1 MGHPHELPPSHGGPR
16 RVLIL
21 SADVGE
27 GHAAAARALA
37 QQIEA
42 SPEETEV
49 TVIDGLAAMGRV
61 LRQVVQDGY
70 RVQLRFLPWSYSL
83 VYWLLERVPPV
94 RWLTRWQ
101 LRLFGARPLARRIA
115 EYEPDVVV
123 STYPAVTVVLARLRR
138 TGAVSCPTVATI
150 TDLTGLFF
158 WAQPGIDMHLVMYGE
173 SMSSVERIAGAGSA
187 RLVRPLISAE
197 FLEPRCP
204 LESRR
209 ALGLPAEGRMV
220 VVSGG
225 GWGVGDVEGA
235 VRELCRVP
243 EVSSIVCLAGRNEPL
258 HARLS
263 ATFARES
270 RVHVYGFTD
279 AMPQLLAAA
288 DALVHS
294 TGGVTCLEAKAT
306 GTPVVSY
313 GLPVGHARLN
323 TRAMADLALLRLAN
337 DTGEL
342 REHVQASF
350 AEGGVAPGG
359 GHPLGDRSPERFDE
373 QLSLDERTGGVAVA
387 SSAEPPQTGPA
398 DVPPGEHPHA
408 ADVVLRAPRR
418 VSPIPLWRLR
428 LAAFCVQLVVL
439 LSVGMWTMSTDEVS
453 AVAAAILHVHTLAQ
467 VRTDRPDVGVIVRAP
482 ADEVVPVASALA
494 AQGIHVSFADDGVH
508 APATIAALRALG
520 DEMLPELP
528 TSSSLLRWVRTT
540 GALHA
545 QARALGLHHR
555 YYFVTPRGGRTGGL
569 TVGQLVLASSA
580 GATPVSGALRLSARG
595 PLPQQPTR
603 AGDVLV
609 VGCDGSGVSVR
620 GVERLVAWLRADGL
634 SAEPLTALTRSR

>member
-1 MGHPHELPPSHGGPR
+1 MPALRGEPTSSGGTGPR

-21 SADVGE
+21 SAEVGE

-37 QQIEA
+37 QQIDA

-49 TVIDGLAAMGRV
+49 VVIDGLAAMGRV

-83 VYWLLERVPPV
+83 VYWLLERVPPI
-94 RWLTRWQ
+94 RWLSRWQ
-101 LRLFGARPLARRIA
+101 LRLLGARPLARRIA
-115 EYEPDVVV
+115 EYEPDVIV

-138 TGAVSCPTVATI
+138 TGAVTCPTVATI

-173 SMSSVERIAGAGSA
+173 SMPSVERIAGEGSA

-204 LESRR
+204 LEARR
-209 ALGLPAEGRMV
+209 ALGLPQEGRMV

-235 VRELCRVP
+235 VRELCRVE
-243 EVSSIVCLAGRNEPL
+243 EVTSIVCLAGHNEQL
-258 HARLS
+258 HERLS
-263 ATFARES
+263 STFAGES
-270 RVHVYGFTD
+270 SVHVYGFTD

-323 TRAMADLALLRLAN
+323 TRAMADLDLLRLAN
-337 DTGEL
+337 NTREL

-350 AEGGVAPGG
+350 AEG
-359 GHPLGDRSPERFDE
+359 
-373 QLSLDERTGGVAVA
+373 LDERVAKGRGGTAVA
-387 SSAEPPQTGPA
+387 LPPAMSAAPMSAVVAPA
-398 DVPPGEHPHA
+398 CATNSPTLAAPVHVHEHPHA
-408 ADVVLRAPRR
+408 VDVVLKAPRR

-439 LSVGMWTMSTDEVS
+439 LSIGMWTLSTDEVS
-453 AVAAAILHVHTLAQ
+453 AWAAAILHVHPLTQVHTQSPDVSLI
-467 VRTDRPDVGVIVRAP
+467 VRTPAGDVTR
-482 ADEVVPVASALA
+482 VASELA
-494 AQGIHVSFADDGVH
+494 ARGIHASFADGGVH
-508 APATIAALRALG
+508 ARTTILALRALG
-520 DEMLPELP
+520 DELLPELP
-528 TSSSLLRWVRTT
+528 PGSSLLRWVRTR

-555 YYFVTPRGGRTGGL
+555 FYFLEPSGGL
-569 TVGQLVLASSA
+569 TVGQMLFARTA
-580 GATPVSGALRLSARG
+580 GATPVKGALRLSARG
-595 PLPQQPTR
+595 PLPQGPIR

-609 VGCDGSGVSVR
+609 VSVDGSGVSVG
-620 GVERLVAWLRADGL
+620 GVERIVSWTHSDGL
-634 SAEPLTALTRSR
+634 SAESLAKLTRSR

>member
-1 MGHPHELPPSHGGPR
+1 LPALRGEPTSSGGTGPR

-21 SADVGE
+21 SAEVGE

-37 QQIEA
+37 EQIDA

-49 TVIDGLAAMGRV
+49 VVIDGLAAMGRV

-94 RWLTRWQ
+94 RWLSRWQ
-101 LRLFGARPLARRIA
+101 LRLLGARPLARRIA
-115 EYEPDVVV
+115 EYEPDVIV

-138 TGAVSCPTVATI
+138 TGAVTCPTVATI

-173 SMSSVERIAGAGSA
+173 SMPSVERIAGEGSA

-204 LESRR
+204 LEARR
-209 ALGLPAEGRMV
+209 GLGLPQEGRMV

-235 VRELCRVP
+235 VRELSRVE
-243 EVSSIVCLAGRNEPL
+243 EVTSIVCLAGHNEQL
-258 HARLS
+258 HERLS
-263 ATFARES
+263 STFAGES

-323 TRAMADLALLRLAN
+323 TRAMADLDLLRLAN
-337 DTGEL
+337 NTREL

-350 AEGGVAPGG
+350 AEG
-359 GHPLGDRSPERFDE
+359 
-373 QLSLDERTGGVAVA
+373 LDETVTKGRGGSAVA
-387 SSAEPPQTGPA
+387 LPPAVSAAPISAVVTPVCAA
-398 DVPPGEHPHA
+398 DSPTLAAPVHAHEHPHA
-408 ADVVLRAPRR
+408 VDVVLKAPRR

-428 LAAFCVQLVVL
+428 LAAFCVQLMVL
-439 LSVGMWTMSTDEVS
+439 LSIGMWTLSTDEVS
-453 AVAAAILHVHTLAQ
+453 AWAAAILHVHPLTQVHTHSPDVSLI
-467 VRTDRPDVGVIVRAP
+467 VRTPAGDVTR
-482 ADEVVPVASALA
+482 VASELA
-494 AQGIHVSFADDGVH
+494 ARGIHASFADGGVH
-508 APATIAALRALG
+508 ARTTILALRALG
-520 DEMLPELP
+520 DELLPELP
-528 TSSSLLRWVRTT
+528 PGSSILRWVRTR

-555 YYFVTPRGGRTGGL
+555 FYFLEPSGGL
-569 TVGQLVLASSA
+569 TVGQLLFARTA
-580 GATPVSGALRLSARG
+580 GATPVKGALRLSARG
-595 PLPQQPTR
+595 PLPQGPIR

-609 VGCDGSGVSVR
+609 VSVDGSGVSVG
-620 GVERLVAWLRADGL
+620 GVERIVSWTRSDGL
-634 SAEPLTALTRSR
+634 SAESLAKLTRSR

>member
-1 MGHPHELPPSHGGPR
+1 MRREPTSSGADGPR

-115 EYEPDVVV
+115 EYDPDVVV

-138 TGAVSCPTVATI
+138 TGAVACPTVATI

-173 SMSSVERIAGAGSA
+173 SMSSVERIAGEGSA

-204 LESRR
+204 LEARR

-243 EVSSIVCLAGRNEPL
+243 EVSSIVCLAGRNESL

-279 AMPQLLAAA
+279 AMPQLLSAA

-350 AEGGVAPGG
+350 AEEAPVG
-359 GHPLGDRSPERFDE
+359 
-373 QLSLDERTGGVAVA
+373 
-387 SSAEPPQTGPA
+387 SAPSAPAPAPAGPA
-398 DVPPGEHPHA
+398 EEHPHA
-408 ADVVLRAPRR
+408 VDVVLGAPRR
-418 VSPIPLWRLR
+418 VNPIPLWRLR
-428 LAAFCVQLVVL
+428 LAAFCVQLAVL
-439 LSVGMWTMSTDEVS
+439 LGVGMWTMSTDEVS

-482 ADEVVPVASALA
+482 ADDVVRVASALA
-494 AQGIHVSFADDGVH
+494 AQGIHASFADDGVH

-520 DEMLPELP
+520 DELLPEIP
-528 TSSSLLRWVRTT
+528 TGSSLLRWVRTSGT
-540 GALHA
+540 LHA

-555 YYFVTPRGGRTGGL
+555 FYFVTPRGGRTGGL

-595 PLPQQPTR
+595 PLPQRPTR

-609 VGCDGSGVSVR
+609 VGADGSGFSVR
-620 GVERLVAWLRADGL
+620 GVERLVSWLRADGL
-634 SAEPLTALTRSR
+634 SAEPLAALTRSR